1 MCEQI
6 DNFDGQPLYYCSFGI
21 CTIGELVTNDCTI
34 GELVTNDYCLVKCK
48 KDPEVCIFRQP
59 ADKYVER
66 RIKKDEMG

>member
-21 CTIGELVTNDCTI
+21 CTIGELVTNDYCV
-34 GELVTNDYCLVKCK
+34 VTCK
-48 KDPEVCIFRQP
+48 KDPEVCIFRQT

-66 RIKKDEMG
+66 RIKQDEMR

>member
-21 CTIGELVTNDCTI
+21 CTIGELVTND
-34 GELVTNDYCLVKCK
+34 YCVVKRK
-48 KDPEVCIFRQP
+48 KDPEVCIFRQT

-66 RIKKDEMG
+66 RIKKDEMR

>member
-21 CTIGELVTNDCTI
+21 YTIE
-34 GELVTNDYCLVKCK
+34 ELVTNDYCVVKCK
-48 KDPEVCIFRQP
+48 KDPEVCIFRQT

-66 RIKKDEMG
+66 RIKKDEMR

>member
-21 CTIGELVTNDCTI
+21 CTGICTI
-34 GELVTNDYCLVKCK
+34 GELVTNDYCVVKCK
-48 KDPEVCIFRQP
+48 KDPEVCIFRQT

-66 RIKKDEMG
+66 RIKKDEMR

>member
-6 DNFDGQPLYYCSFGI
+6 DNFDGQPLYYCSFGMF
-21 CTIGELVTNDCTI
+21 TI
-34 GELVTNDYCLVKCK
+34 GELVTNDYCVVKCK

>member
-21 CTIGELVTNDCTI
+21 CTIGELVTND
-34 GELVTNDYCLVKCK
+34 YCVVKCK
-48 KDPEVCIFRQP
+48 KYPEVCIFRQT

-66 RIKKDEMG
+66 RIKKDEMR

>member
-21 CTIGELVTNDCTI
+21 CTIGELVTND
-34 GELVTNDYCLVKCK
+34 YCVVKCK
-48 KDPEVCIFRQP
+48 KDPEVCIFRQT

-66 RIKKDEMG
+66 RIKRDEMR

>member
-21 CTIGELVTNDCTI
+21 CTIGELVTND
-34 GELVTNDYCLVKCK
+34 YCVVKCK
-48 KDPEVCIFRQP
+48 KDPEVCIFRHS

-66 RIKKDEMG
+66 RIKKDEMR

>member
-21 CTIGELVTNDCTI
+21 CTIGELVTND
-34 GELVTNDYCLVKCK
+34 YCVVKCK
-48 KDPEVCIFRQP
+48 KDPEVCIFRQT

>member
-21 CTIGELVTNDCTI
+21 CTIGELVTND
-34 GELVTNDYCLVKCK
+34 YCVVKCK
-48 KDPEVCIFRQP
+48 KDPEVCIFRQT

-66 RIKKDEMG
+66 RIKKDQMR

>member
-21 CTIGELVTNDCTI
+21 CTIGELVTND
-34 GELVTNDYCLVKCK
+34 YCVVKCK
-48 KDPEVCIFRQP
+48 KDSEVCIFRQT

-66 RIKKDEMG
+66 RIKKDEMR

>member
-21 CTIGELVTNDCTI
+21 CTIGELVTND
-34 GELVTNDYCLVKCK
+34 YCVVRCK
-48 KDPEVCIFRQP
+48 KDPEVCIFRQT

-66 RIKKDEMG
+66 RIKKDEMR

>member
-21 CTIGELVTNDCTI
+21 CTIGELVTND
-34 GELVTNDYCLVKCK
+34 YCVVKCK
-48 KDPEVCIFRQP
+48 KVPEVCIFRQT

-66 RIKKDEMG
+66 RIKKDEMR

>member
-21 CTIGELVTNDCTI
+21 CTIGELVTND
-34 GELVTNDYCLVKCK
+34 YCVVKCK
-48 KDPEVCIFRQP
+48 KDPEVCIFRQT

-66 RIKKDEMG
+66 RIKKKMK

>member
-21 CTIGELVTNDCTI
+21 CTIGELVTND
-34 GELVTNDYCLVKCK
+34 YCVVKCK
-48 KDPEVCIFRQP
+48 KDPEVCIFRQT
-59 ADKYVER
+59 ADKYVKR

>member
-21 CTIGELVTNDCTI
+21 CTIGELVTND
-34 GELVTNDYCLVKCK
+34 YCVVKYK
-48 KDPEVCIFRQP
+48 KDPEVCIFRQT

-66 RIKKDEMG
+66 RIKKDEMR

>member
-21 CTIGELVTNDCTI
+21 FTI
-34 GELVTNDYCLVKCK
+34 GELVTNDYCVVKCK

-59 ADKYVER
+59 ADKYVEI
-66 RIKKDEMG
+66 RIKKDEMR

>member
-21 CTIGELVTNDCTI
+21 CTIGELVTND
-34 GELVTNDYCLVKCK
+34 YCVVKCK
-48 KDPEVCIFRQP
+48 KDPEVCIFRQT

-66 RIKKDEMG
+66 RIKKRMK

>member
-21 CTIGELVTNDCTI
+21 CMI
-34 GELVTNDYCLVKCK
+34 GELVTNDYCVVKCK
-48 KDPEVCIFRQP
+48 KDPEVCIFRQT

-66 RIKKDEMG
+66 RIKKDEMR

>member
-6 DNFDGQPLYYCSFGI
+6 DNFDGQPLYYCSFSI
-21 CTIGELVTNDCTI
+21 CTI

>member
-1 MCEQI
+1 MCKEI

-21 CTIGELVTNDCTI
+21 CTIGELVTND
-34 GELVTNDYCLVKCK
+34 YCVVKCK
-48 KDPEVCIFRQP
+48 KDPEVCIFRQL

>member
-21 CTIGELVTNDCTI
+21 CAI
-34 GELVTNDYCLVKCK
+34 GELVTNDYCVVKCK
-48 KDPEVCIFRQP
+48 KDPEVCIFRQT

-66 RIKKDEMG
+66 RIKQDEMR

>member
-21 CTIGELVTNDCTI
+21 CTIGELVTS
-34 GELVTNDYCLVKCK
+34 DYCVVKCK

-66 RIKKDEMG
+66 RIKKDEMR

>member
-21 CTIGELVTNDCTI
+21 CTIGELVTND
-34 GELVTNDYCLVKCK
+34 YCVVKCK
-48 KDPEVCIFRQP
+48 KDPEVCIFRQT

-66 RIKKDEMG
+66 KIKKDEMR